1 MSEHEPELK
10 SLTPA
15 DFATIAALGSAIWRE
30 HYSSLVS
37 MDQIEYMLAG
47 RYAPGS
53 LEKYLA
59 ATDRWMYLLWLD
71 HRAVG
76 YCSYAMTQMPG
87 ELKLEQLYLLPEL
100 HGHGLGSFMLRH
112 VYAEAR
118 RLGCR
123 TIMLTVNKGNH
134 SSIAVYLKS
143 GFVVRE
149 SVAFDIGNG
158 YVMDDHVMEKQLDP

>member
-1 MSEHEPELK
+1 MSAGKPELK
-10 SLTPA
+10 PLAPT
-15 DFATIAALGSAIWRE
+15 DFSTVSALGGAIWRE
-30 HYSSLVS
+30 HYASLVS
-37 MDQIEYMLAG
+37 MDQIDYMLAG
-47 RYAPGS
+47 RYTPGN

-59 ATDRWMYLLWLD
+59 SVDCWMYLLWLD
-71 HRAVG
+71 DRAVG
-76 YCSYAMTQMPG
+76 YCSYALTQTPH

-112 VYAEAR
+112 VNAEAR
-118 RLGCR
+118 RLGCQ

-149 SVAFDIGNG
+149 SVTFDIGNG
-158 YVMDDHVMEKQLDP
+158 YVMDDYVMEKRLDS